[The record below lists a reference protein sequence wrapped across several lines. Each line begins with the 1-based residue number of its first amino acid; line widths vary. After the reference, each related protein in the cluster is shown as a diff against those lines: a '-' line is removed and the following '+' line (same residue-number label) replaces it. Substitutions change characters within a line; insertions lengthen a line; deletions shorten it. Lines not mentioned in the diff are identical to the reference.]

1 MKYFIILLASLLL
14 LSGCSAY
21 HDPEKKQRETA
32 PSAAETPRQSVDILQ
47 DQQHKKPASSP
58 AKINRGLHKEPIILI
73 TTEED
78 DMPRLD

>member
-1 MKYFIILLASLLL
+1 MKYFIILLSSLLL

-21 HDPEKKQRETA
+21 QESEKSQRKTA
-32 PSAAETPRQSVDILQ
+32 PTAAEIPQQSVDILQ
-47 DQQHKKPASSP
+47 DQSHQEPLSSP
-58 AKINRGLHKEPIILI
+58 AKINRRQHKESIILI